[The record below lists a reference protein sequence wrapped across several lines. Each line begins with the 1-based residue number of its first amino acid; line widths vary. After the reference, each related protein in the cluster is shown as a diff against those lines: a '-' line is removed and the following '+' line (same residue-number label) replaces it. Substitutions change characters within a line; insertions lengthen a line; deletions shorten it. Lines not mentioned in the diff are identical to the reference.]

1 MKHQIDFLELLQ
13 IEYEKY
19 PVIAVVGGG
28 GKTSLIFRLTDEL
41 LARGKKVIITT
52 TTHMA
57 GESELPFVR
66 GGDACGVKE
75 TLEREGYVIAA
86 EYEEE
91 TGKYAALP
99 DEKLEELKE
108 LCDVMLVEADGA
120 KHHPVKVPAEWEPV
134 IPACADLVISVIGL
148 DCLGQPISQS
158 AYRMERTSE
167 FLKKSLDAPITEEDI
182 VKIATSI
189 CGLFKD
195 VTELKITVVTQYE
208 EIAKTAQAQGIQV
221 LFNPHPEL
229 GISSS
234 IKIGLNANTDAD
246 AQLFTVS
253 DQPWL
258 SWRTI
263 CELIREFQNSEKG
276 IACVS
281 YQGKMGNPCIFRK
294 KYYEELSKLEGDRGG
309 KKVIMKH
316 PEDTQIIEVSD
327 ERELKDIDYKL

>member
-1 MKHQIDFLELLQ
+1 M
-13 IEYEKY
+13 
-19 PVIAVVGGG
+19 
-28 GKTSLIFRLTDEL
+28 
-41 LARGKKVIITT
+41 
-52 TTHMA
+52 
-57 GESELPFVR
+57 
-66 GGDACGVKE
+66 
-75 TLEREGYVIAA
+75 
-86 EYEEE
+86 
-91 TGKYAALP
+91 
-99 DEKLEELKE
+99 
-108 LCDVMLVEADGA
+108 
-120 KHHPVKVPAEWEPV
+120 
-134 IPACADLVISVIGL
+134 
-148 DCLGQPISQS
+148 
-158 AYRMERTSE
+158 
-167 FLKKSLDAPITEEDI
+167 
-182 VKIATSI
+182 KIAMIMLAAGNSRRF
-189 CGLFKD
+189 GGNKLLYEVDGMPMYLHALEQLRKAKESLQED
-195 VTELKITVVTQYE
+195 LTELKITVVTQYE

-294 KYYEELSKLEGDRGG
+294 KYYEELSTLEGDRGG

-327 ERELKDIDYKL
+327 ERELEDIDYKL